1 MGRAAF
7 ADHRREADD
16 HRRLGALLLRL
27 RLGVFRDIGGDGWVT
42 VGTSAFGG
50 AFCHG
55 KSPQCVC
62 CSLLW
67 GIPSLA
73 EGHIVQIALCQ

>member
-1 MGRAAF
+1 MGCAAF
-7 ADHRREADD
+7 ADHRREVDD
-16 HRRLGALLLRL
+16 HPRLGALLLRL

-62 CSLLW
+62 RSC
-67 GIPSLA
+67 GGYPP
-73 EGHIVQIALCQ
+73 